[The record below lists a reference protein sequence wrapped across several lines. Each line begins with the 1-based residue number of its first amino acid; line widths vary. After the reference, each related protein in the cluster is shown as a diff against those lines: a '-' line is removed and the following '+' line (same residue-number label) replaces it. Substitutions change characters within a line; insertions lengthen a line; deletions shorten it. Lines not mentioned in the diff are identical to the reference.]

1 MVERYNQVMQAPQL
15 SNNLETVLRLLEND
29 DLHALQQ
36 FLHQR
41 HPSEIADLIESIKPD
56 QRNAIWK
63 SVDTEFAGEVLT
75 ELNDGVL
82 TSLVDDID
90 QQRLVESMT
99 HLDTDDIADLIPDLP
114 ESIVADVLF
123 AIDQET
129 RKSLGEVLAFPEDSA
144 GGLMN
149 TDVIVVR
156 DDITFE
162 VAIRFLRLKENLPK
176 NTDTIFLLN
185 RKSELTGI
193 LAISKLI
200 TTGAHEAIRNHII
213 NDPIIFNALDKDDE
227 VAKSFADY
235 NLVSAPV
242 VDENKKLVGRIT
254 VDDVVDVILEDAEQ
268 EVFARAGL
276 KQEEDIFAP
285 VAKSTKN
292 RALWLGVNL
301 ITALIGSW
309 VIKQFEGTIQQLV
322 ALAVLMPI
330 VASMGGNAGT
340 QTLTIVIRG
349 LSNGTIQ
356 RQNLM
361 QLLSKE
367 ILVGSLNGL
376 IWACAIA
383 LIAAF
388 WFNSLQLGYIIAL
401 AMLINLIVSAISGV
415 LLPVILD
422 KFNIDPA
429 LAGGVALTTV
439 TDVVGYFAV
448 LGLAAVFLL

>member
-1 MVERYNQVMQAPQL
+1 MQAPQL
-15 SNNLETVLRLLEND
+15 SDNLEIVLHLLESD
-29 DLHALQQ
+29 DKLALQQ
-36 FLHQR
+36 FFNQR
-41 HPSEIADLIESIKPD
+41 HPSEIADLIESVKPD
-56 QRNAIWK
+56 QRNEIWK

-75 ELNDGVL
+75 ELHEGVL
-82 TSLVDDID
+82 TSLVEEVD
-90 QQRLVESMT
+90 QQRLVDSMV
-99 HLDTDDIADLIPDLP
+99 HLDIDDIADLIPDLP
-114 ESIVADVLF
+114 ETIVSDILF
-123 AIDQET
+123 AIDQDT

-149 TDVIVVR
+149 TDAIVVR

-162 VAIRFLRLKENLPK
+162 VAIRFLRLKESLPK

-185 RKSELTGI
+185 RERELTGI
-193 LAISKLI
+193 LPISKLI
-200 TTGAHEAIRNHII
+200 TTGPSESVRAHVIE
-213 NDPIIFNALDKDDE
+213 DPIIFRALDKDDD

-242 VDENKKLVGRIT
+242 IDENNKLVGRIT

-285 VAKSTKN
+285 VAKSAKN

-309 VIKQFEGTIQQLV
+309 VIGQFEGTIQQLV

-356 RQNLM
+356 RQNIM
-361 QLLSKE
+361 PLLRKE
-367 ILVGSLNGL
+367 VLVGSLNGL

-383 LIAAF
+383 LIAAL
-388 WFNSLQLGYIIAL
+388 WFNNLQLGFIIAL

-415 LLPVILD
+415 LLPVLLE
-422 KFNIDPA
+422 KLKIDPA

-448 LGLAAVFLL
+448 LGLAALFLI

>member
-1 MVERYNQVMQAPQL
+1 MQTPQL
-15 SNNLETVLRLLEND
+15 SENLEVALRLLESD
-29 DLHALQQ
+29 DRLALQQ
-36 FLHQR
+36 FFDQR
-41 HPSEIADLIESIKPD
+41 HPSEIADLIESVTPE
-56 QRNAIWK
+56 QRNDIWK
-63 SVDTEFAGEVLT
+63 SVDTKSAGIVLT
-75 ELNDGVL
+75 ELNEGVL
-82 TSLVDDID
+82 TSLVDDVD

-99 HLDTDDIADLIPDLP
+99 HLDIDDIADLIPDLP
-114 ESIVADVLF
+114 ETIVSDILF
-123 AIDQET
+123 AIDQDT

-149 TDVIVVR
+149 TDAIVVR

-162 VAIRFLRLKENLPK
+162 VAMRFLRLKESLPK
-176 NTDTIFLLN
+176 NTNTIFLLN
-185 RKSELTGI
+185 RERELTGI
-193 LAISKLI
+193 LPTSKLI
-200 TTGAHEAIRNHII
+200 TTGPSESVRDHVIS
-213 NDPIIFNALDKDDE
+213 DPIIFNVQDNDDT

-242 VDENKKLVGRIT
+242 IDENNKLVGRIT
-254 VDDVVDVILEDAEQ
+254 IDDVVDVILEDAEQ

-285 VAKSTKN
+285 VAQSAKN

-309 VIKQFEGTIQQLV
+309 VIGQFEGTIQQLV

-356 RQNLM
+356 RQNLIR
-361 QLLSKE
+361 LLRKE
-367 ILVGSLNGL
+367 VLVGSLNGL

-383 LIAAF
+383 LIAAL
-388 WFNSLQLGYIIAL
+388 WFNNVQLGLVIAL
-401 AMLINLIVSAISGV
+401 AMLINLIVSAFSGV

-422 KFNIDPA
+422 KLKIDPA

-448 LGLAAVFLL
+448 LGLAAIFLL

>member
-1 MVERYNQVMQAPQL
+1 MQAPQL
-15 SNNLETVLRLLEND
+15 SENLEIVLRLLEGD
-29 DLHALQQ
+29 DKLALQH
-36 FLHQR
+36 FFNQR
-41 HPSEIADLIESIKPD
+41 HPSEIADLIESVTPD
-56 QRNAIWK
+56 QRNNIWK
-63 SVDTEFAGEVLT
+63 SVDITSAGEVLT
-75 ELNDGVL
+75 ELHEGVL
-82 TSLVDDID
+82 TSLVEEID

-99 HLDTDDIADLIPDLP
+99 HLAIDDIADLIPDLP
-114 ESIVADVLF
+114 ETIVSDILF

-149 TDVIVVR
+149 TDAIVVR

-162 VAIRFLRLKENLPK
+162 VAIRFLRLKDNLPK

-185 RKSELTGI
+185 RDRELTGI
-193 LAISKLI
+193 LPISKLI
-200 TTGAHEAIRNHII
+200 TTGPSEAVRDHVID
-213 NDPIIFNALDKDDE
+213 DPIIFNALEKDDD

-242 VDENKKLVGRIT
+242 IDENNKLVGRIT

-285 VAKSTKN
+285 VAQSARN

-309 VIKQFEGTIQQLV
+309 VIAQFEGTIQQLV

-356 RQNLM
+356 RQNLAR
-361 QLLSKE
+361 LLRKE
-367 ILVGSLNGL
+367 VLVGSLNGL
-376 IWACAIA
+376 VWACAIA

-388 WFNSLQLGYIIAL
+388 WFNNVQLGYIIAL

-422 KFNIDPA
+422 KLKIDPA

-448 LGLAAVFLL
+448 LGLAAFFLL

>member
-1 MVERYNQVMQAPQL
+1 MQAPQL
-15 SNNLETVLRLLEND
+15 SDNLETVLRLLKSVD
-29 DLHALQQ
+29 KLALQR
-36 FLHQR
+36 FLNQR
-41 HPSEIADLIESIKPD
+41 HPSEIADLIESVEPD
-56 QRNAIWK
+56 QRNEIWE
-63 SVDTEFAGEVLT
+63 SVDILSAGEVLT
-75 ELNDGVL
+75 ELHEGVL
-82 TSLVDDID
+82 TSLIDDID
-90 QQRLVESMT
+90 HKRMVDSMT
-99 HLDTDDIADLIPDLP
+99 HLATDDIADLIPDLP
-114 ESIVADVLF
+114 ESIVSDTLF

-144 GGLMN
+144 GGLMD
-149 TDVIVVR
+149 TDAIVVR

-162 VAIRFLRLKENLPK
+162 VAIRFLRLKDSLPK
-176 NTDTIFLLN
+176 NTDTIYILN
-185 RKSELTGI
+185 RNRELTGI
-193 LAISKLI
+193 LPISKLI
-200 TTGAHEAIRNHII
+200 TTGPSEAISDHVIK
-213 NDPIIFNALDKDDE
+213 DPIIFNVLDKDDD
-227 VAKSFADY
+227 VAKSFTDY

-242 VDENKKLVGRIT
+242 IDENNKLVGRIT
-254 VDDVVDVILEDAEQ
+254 VDDVVDVIIEDAEQ

-276 KQEEDIFAP
+276 NQEEDIFAP
-285 VAKSTKN
+285 VAQSAKN

-309 VIKQFEGTIQQLV
+309 VIGQFSGTIQQLV

-356 RQNLM
+356 RQNLLR
-361 QLLSKE
+361 LLRKE
-367 ILVGSLNGL
+367 VLVGSLNGI
-376 IWACAIA
+376 IWALTIA

-388 WFNSLQLGYIIAL
+388 WFNNIQLGLIIAL
-401 AMLINLIVSAISGV
+401 AMLINLVVSAISGV

-422 KFNIDPA
+422 KLKIDPA

-448 LGLAAVFLL
+448 LGLAALFLL